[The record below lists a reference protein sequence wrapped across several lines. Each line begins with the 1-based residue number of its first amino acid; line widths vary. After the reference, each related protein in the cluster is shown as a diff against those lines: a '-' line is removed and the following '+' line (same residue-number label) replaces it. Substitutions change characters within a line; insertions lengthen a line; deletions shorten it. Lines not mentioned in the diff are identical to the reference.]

1 MSIKSFGVKLM
12 FDISIELSTR
22 KKQSEKVKNNI
33 IVFIVAITI
42 VESYLLLVAV

>member
-1 MSIKSFGVKLM
+1 M

-33 IVFIVAITI
+33 IVFIVII
-42 VESYLLLVAV
+42 IGFEPQSSLNLL